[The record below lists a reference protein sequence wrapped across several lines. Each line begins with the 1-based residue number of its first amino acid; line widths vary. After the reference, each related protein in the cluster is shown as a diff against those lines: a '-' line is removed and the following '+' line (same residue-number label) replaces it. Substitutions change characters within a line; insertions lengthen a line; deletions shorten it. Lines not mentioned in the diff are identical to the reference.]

1 MYVSEGVERND
12 QAGKQLPPRPHPL
25 KFRGLNRPN
34 SCSGRTLLSRQ
45 PAGLAE
51 TMIGSS
57 GITRTGSETFISEL
71 DDIGLLMQRYRP
83 KLLRYVA
90 FSIGDSDLAESI
102 TQDCFLKA
110 YNGRESF
117 RGDCSVNTW
126 LFGIA
131 NNLIRDQLRL
141 KKFRFWRKAK
151 ATAIDI
157 SDVAST
163 MSSHERSPEAHLLIQ
178 ERAMEVNR
186 ALDDLSVNQRRVF
199 ILKFL
204 EEMDLDEICS
214 VTGMQINTVKTHLHR
229 AITAV
234 RIQLGGNK

>member
-12 QAGKQLPPRPHPL
+12 QAGKQSPPRPHPL

-51 TMIGSS
+51 TMIESS

-163 MSSHERSPEAHLLIQ
+163 MSSHERSPEARLLIQ

-204 EEMDLDEICS
+204 EEMDLNEICS